1 MQMNMMPE
9 TPKLDLF
16 RIQCS
21 PHLVVVYF
29 YVCYAA
35 PWRNISRV
43 SKKELIS
50 LVVFMAS
57 HTAISLKKKRLLSC
71 WAVRAT
77 FTPLLAALDHGKMK
91 KWKFLLN
98 RGRTRNWFS
107 LSPSILSRLCG
118 ISYFNTLTK
127 IRDKSGILHT
137 VFHPALFLFPF
148 IFSP

>member
-1 MQMNMMPE
+1 MQMNMMLE

-57 HTAISLKKKRLLSC
+57 HTAISLKKASTKLLSRQGYLHASAGC
-71 WAVRAT
+71 LRSRENEEREIFVKSGQNQKLIFFISIYLGSAV
-77 FTPLLAALDHGKMK
+77 
-91 KWKFLLN
+91 
-98 RGRTRNWFS
+98 S
-107 LSPSILSRLCG
+107 LISIHLQ
-118 ISYFNTLTK
+118 K

-137 VFHPALFLFPF
+137 VFHPALFPFSF

>member
-1 MQMNMMPE
+1 MQMNMMLE

-57 HTAISLKKKRLLSC
+57 HTAISLKKASTKLLSRQGYLHASARC
-71 WAVRAT
+71 PRSRESEEMEIFVKIGAE
-77 FTPLLAALDHGKMK
+77 PEID
-91 KWKFLLN
+91 FLYLH
-98 RGRTRNWFS
+98 
-107 LSPSILSRLCG
+107 LSRLCG